1 MAHMIHQVERDFPPS
16 SSSANGGTTPMHNAT
31 NLIDVQAPSSSGGF
45 LDVLLSKSSGHE
57 TDLVVDVESV
67 DNTDVA
73 AVTVEIDEQLDEDAS
88 ENDEE
93 EKDVVC
99 SPPIVP
105 YIGMEFDTVV
115 EARNVYNAYA
125 YKLGFGTRI
134 ASSRNSQA
142 SSGGKKASKKCKV
155 SENGDNHDDEPKL
168 IRR

>member
-1 MAHMIHQVERDFPPS
+1 MAHLIHQVERDFPPS
-16 SSSANGGTTPMHNAT
+16 SSSANGGTTPIHNAM

-45 LDVLLSKSSGHE
+45 LDVLLSESTGHE

-67 DNTDVA
+67 DNTNVA

-93 EKDVVC
+93 EKDVVY

-105 YIGMEFDTVV
+105 YIGMEFDTVE

-125 YKLGFGTRI
+125 YKLVFGTRI

-142 SSGGKKASKKCKV
+142 SSGGKSI
-155 SENGDNHDDEPKL
+155 EEM
-168 IRR
+168 

>member
-1 MAHMIHQVERDFPPS
+1 MAHLIHQVERDFPPS
-16 SSSANGGTTPMHNAT
+16 SSSANGGTTPIHNAT

-45 LDVLLSKSSGHE
+45 LDVLLSESTRHE
-57 TDLVVDVESV
+57 TDLVVDVESF

-105 YIGMEFDTVV
+105 YIGMEFDTVE

-142 SSGGKKASKKCKV
+142 SSGGKK
-155 SENGDNHDDEPKL
+155 H
-168 IRR
+168 RRNVKYLKMETIIMMNRS

>member
-1 MAHMIHQVERDFPPS
+1 M
-16 SSSANGGTTPMHNAT
+16 
-31 NLIDVQAPSSSGGF
+31 
-45 LDVLLSKSSGHE
+45 
-57 TDLVVDVESV
+57 ESV

-93 EKDVVC
+93 EKDVVY

-105 YIGMEFDTVV
+105 YIGMEFDTVE

-142 SSGGKKASKKCKV
+142 SSGGKSI
-155 SENGDNHDDEPKL
+155 EEM
-168 IRR
+168 